1 MAQYRYTAL
10 SRTGERLA
18 GEMEAESAKA
28 VLERLRDLGHFPVEA
43 TEASAAKGGG
53 TPGQRPP
60 APRPGLF
67 RRIPEADITLMTRE
81 LGMLLKAGLQL
92 PRALAIIESE
102 AERPA
107 LRTVVGRIREALQ
120 SGKSPSEALLASGH
134 PFPPEIVNMVEVGEA
149 SGTLPETLLRVAEA
163 RERDAR
169 IRAKAVSAMIYPG
182 LLLTIAVAA
191 VTMILLV
198 MVPKF
203 KQMVAGPQMANLPG
217 PAQFVFALS
226 DGLQAYWLHLL
237 IGLAVAILA
246 CGWLLRRPAVRAV
259 IDRTLLRLPLAGNLV
274 RMNVTVRFCRT
285 LGTLLENGVG
295 LPAALS
301 LTRNVLG
308 NAEAAAVVTR
318 MGEALRQGRDM
329 IEPLRA
335 STIFPPIVRD
345 MLRVGEET
353 GRIAPSLLYLADLF
367 EEKFETAIQRLFTI
381 LEPLII
387 VMISLVIAGIVVSV
401 FSAVLSVNQIAF

>member
-10 SRTGERLA
+10 SRSGERLA

-43 TEASAAKGGG
+43 TEASSAAAA
-53 TPGQRPP
+53 TSGQRPA
-60 APRPGLF
+60 APRPGF
-67 RRIPEADITLMTRE
+67 FQRIPEADITLMTRE

-120 SGKSPSEALLASGH
+120 AGKSPSEALIASGH

-182 LLLTIAVAA
+182 LLLTIAFAA
-191 VTMILLV
+191 VTLILLV

-203 KQMVAGPQMANLPG
+203 KQMVAGPQMANLPP
-217 PAQFVFALS
+217 PARFVFALS
-226 DGLQAYWLHLL
+226 DGLQAYWIHLL
-237 IGLAVAILA
+237 IGLAGAILA
-246 CGWLLRRPAVRAV
+246 FGWLLRRPAVRAA
-259 IDRTLLRLPLAGNLV
+259 IDRMLLRLPLAGNLV